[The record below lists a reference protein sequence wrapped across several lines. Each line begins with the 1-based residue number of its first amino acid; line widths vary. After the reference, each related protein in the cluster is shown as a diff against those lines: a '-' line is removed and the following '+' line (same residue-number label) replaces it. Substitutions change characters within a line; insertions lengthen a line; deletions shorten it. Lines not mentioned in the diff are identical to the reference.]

1 MDRQRRAF
9 EEEVYQRWADYWHC
23 SPDIFGVPG
32 ASFRLRN
39 NRGGTPV
46 IHLSTIHQHTFIEH
60 DASLGNN
67 LQEIINALPSDSVI
81 SGAALAECWSRLEG
95 ASHTIE
101 TVTKGLIFHLYPA
114 DLPERHLPGSFAL
127 RRLTHSDDEQ
137 MGLLEDAASV
147 EELSEAYVSVK
158 HEMACGVFQLRGQ
171 GETPVLVTAA
181 SAYERAGFVDP
192 GVLTHPEF
200 RGRGFGSAAIHELC
214 QWAIRQKR
222 VIQYRCSRENAASMG
237 LARRLGFRQF
247 VVQDSIWL
255 K

>member
-1 MDRQRRAF
+1 MQRLAF
-9 EEEVYQRWADYWHC
+9 EEEVYQRWAEHWHC
-23 SPDIFGVPG
+23 SPELFGVAG

-39 NRGGTPV
+39 NQGGTPA
-46 IHLSTIHQHTFIEH
+46 IHLSTICKHTFIEH
-60 DASLGNN
+60 APAHGDHLAQIVG
-67 LQEIINALPSDSVI
+67 ALPSGSVI
-81 SGAALAECWSRLEG
+81 NATAVAEGWAGQAGTPHAVE
-95 ASHTIE
+95 TI
-101 TVTKGLIFHLYPA
+101 TNGLIFHLFPL

-137 MGLLEDAASV
+137 MGLLADAASV
-147 EELSEAYVSVK
+147 EEVSEAYVSVK

-192 GVLTHPEF
+192 GVLTHPDF
-200 RGRGFGSAAIHELC
+200 RGRGFGSAAIHAIC

-222 VIQYRCSRENAASMG
+222 AMQYRCDQENAASMG